1 MNKIEQYFL
10 ILFSCIFLLFSCNTL
25 SEQDISDTYRIGILM
40 PESGNFAQYAE
51 SFMKGLECFYQTN
64 NELFN
69 KNHPKIELIY
79 YDNQSDNEIAVKGC
93 NYLINKEKVDFII
106 GPLTSKIS
114 NSVIPIGE
122 KAGVPILPLW
132 ATADGLTAQS
142 PAAFRIVYS
151 NSQTGYLLA
160 KFSIENLH
168 SRKAA
173 IIYDPD
179 AYFHVESAEGFKEGY
194 DELSS
199 GDVQMFSI
207 TSAHKDIVKLLTE
220 YQPDVIYLNFDIPI
234 KGSSQLVSFISEV
247 ERNNIKTIFLGDM
260 DWSTVDPIALYRK
273 IDSDIYYINHFS
285 PDSYEKNSQVFSQD
299 YKDMYGIKPDGL
311 AASGYEALS
320 VVFQFFTQNPSMTG
334 KNIVSAFQG
343 GEYQGLLGKIKFD
356 MNGDAFKSATILKIS
371 KEGNE
376 YITTLKPDIFSV
388 ADFKKENKL
397 LAAAVDTEKERL
409 AVLELIGLN
418 VEPIETQIVT
428 ELMGSSVI
436 KLNRYTVIEAGQRDR
451 IMEEWNFSLSGMNE
465 EEIPFE
471 IGKLITARMV
481 ITGSIAKSAERVILN
496 LRLLDIE
503 TGVALYSSFKVFDS
517 FDQILDDCEFLTYE
531 LLGRESY

>member
-1 MNKIEQYFL
+1 
-10 ILFSCIFLLFSCNTL
+10 
-25 SEQDISDTYRIGILM
+25 
-40 PESGNFAQYAE
+40 
-51 SFMKGLECFYQTN
+51 MKGLECFYQTN

-234 KGSSQLVSFISEV
+234 MGSSQLVSFISEV

-260 DWSTVDPIALYRK
+260 DWSTVDPITLYSK

-285 PDSYEKNSQVFSQD
+285 PDSYEKNSQVFSQN

-320 VVFQFFTQNPSMTG
+320 VVSQFFTSY
-334 KNIVSAFQG
+334 K
-343 GEYQGLLGKIKFD
+343 
-356 MNGDAFKSATILKIS
+356 
-371 KEGNE
+371 
-376 YITTLKPDIFSV
+376 
-388 ADFKKENKL
+388 
-397 LAAAVDTEKERL
+397 
-409 AVLELIGLN
+409 
-418 VEPIETQIVT
+418 
-428 ELMGSSVI
+428 
-436 KLNRYTVIEAGQRDR
+436 TV
-451 IMEEWNFSLSGMNE
+451 
-465 EEIPFE
+465 
-471 IGKLITARMV
+471 
-481 ITGSIAKSAERVILN
+481 
-496 LRLLDIE
+496 
-503 TGVALYSSFKVFDS
+503 
-517 FDQILDDCEFLTYE
+517 
-531 LLGRESY
+531 